1 MTESARAVVFRG
13 PGQPLELVAVGLPKL
28 GTGEALVRLDFRTL
42 CGSDLHTYRGRR
54 STPVPTVLGHEA
66 IGTVVATG
74 KNAGIQEGARVTWSV
89 AASCGSCFFCSHE
102 LPQKCERLFKYGHE
116 KMRDVHPLSG
126 GLATH
131 CHLARGTTV
140 VEIPS
145 DLPNEVACPANCA
158 TATIAAALRTAGD
171 IPGAVVLVLGAG
183 MLGLTAAAMCR
194 TRGARAVIVSEPDA
208 KRRALAAAFGASVA
222 VDPGELEELLEET
235 HRRTRSGHRARG
247 LGCRERSARQL
258 RADSDRRDGGSRRV
272 GVSRASHAARGRVD
286 RSSELDPARHPQL
299 RARRSARS
307 GLLPRRAPHEI
318 PVRGSRSRHLS
329 ARESRRSIPIRVRQ
343 ESATRRHHS
352 MRLKRIGLR
361 RFRPR
366 DVLSPRVELCPEE
379 VSCVPST
386 SHLARCFGPY
396 LCVGGGA
403 TFGTIRNSAHAVGRS
418 RSSRECREQF
428 DRNRLAVG

>member
-13 PGQPLELVAVGLPKL
+13 PGQPLELVEVGLPKL

-42 CGSDLHTYRGRR
+42 CGSDLHTYRGQR

-116 KMRDVHPLSG
+116 KMRNEHPLSG

-158 TATIAAALRTAGD
+158 TATVAAALRAGGD
-171 IPGAVVLVLGAG
+171 ISGAVVLILGAG

-194 TRGARAVIVSEPDA
+194 TRGARAVIVSEPDT

-222 VDPGELEELLEET
+222 VDPGELEELLAERTGGRGADLALEVSGAASAVRDSFERIRIGGT
-235 HRRTRSGHRARG
+235 AVLVGSVFPAPPMPLEAEWIVRRN
-247 LGCRERSARQL
+247 LN
-258 RADSDRRDGGSRRV
+258 
-272 GVSRASHAARGRVD
+272 
-286 RSSELDPARHPQL
+286 PARRPQL
-299 RARRSARS
+299 RARRSTGS
-307 GLLPRRAPHEI
+307 GLLPHRAPYEV
-318 PVRGSRSRHLS
+318 PVRGARSRYLS
-329 ARESRRSIPIRVRQ
+329 
-343 ESATRRHHS
+343 T
-352 MRLKRIGLR
+352 
-361 RFRPR
+361 
-366 DVLSPRVELCPEE
+366 D
-379 VSCVPST
+379 
-386 SHLARCFGPY
+386 
-396 LCVGGGA
+396 
-403 TFGTIRNSAHAVGRS
+403 
-418 RSSRECREQF
+418 
-428 DRNRLAVG
+428 